1 MERKKPINNS
11 HDLLHLFMA
20 KITHTESIGKVP
32 LA

>member
-11 HDLLHLFMA
+11 QDPLHLFMG
-20 KITHTESIGKVP
+20 KIKHPGSIGKVP